1 MRISHGK
8 PNTMLFINSLKRYKD
23 RIVGNE
29 RRILGRIHK
38 RGNMGAECGWLH
50 RRIFLE
56 RRMGEGVLQRV

>member
-1 MRISHGK
+1 
-8 PNTMLFINSLKRYKD
+8 MLFINSLKRYKD